1 MVTSSHLVQLR
12 KLRKKP
18 PKELGKTKRLSR
30 NELLMKWKKMI
41 LLRKKPLKESGKI
54 KRFRGNKILM
64 KRRKMMLVRKRLLR
78 RKEMIP

>member
-1 MVTSSHLVQLR
+1 
-12 KLRKKP
+12 
-18 PKELGKTKRLSR
+18 
-30 NELLMKWKKMI
+30 MI

-78 RKEMIP
+78 RKEMIPCREMFQSPASTLRNLKRSILRRKIMRATIPALGPRVSF